1 MSLPAIVCAG
11 LSFGW
16 PDGTPVFDDLDV
28 AIGTGRTGLV
38 GVNGS
43 GKSTLLRLIAG
54 QIVPTAGTI
63 SSAGDVGYLAQDVA
77 LDAGRT
83 IAQLLGIA
91 AQRAALHAIEAG
103 DTTALARVG
112 DSWGGWD
119 VEERA
124 PAVLARFGLPVE
136 LDRRVDTLSGGEAVL
151 TGLAGLLVRR
161 PAIALLDKPTNNLDI
176 ASVERLLEALRDY
189 RGALL
194 VASHDLPFLRR
205 IGIGRWWSVEG
216 GLQETGP
223 P

>member
-205 IGIGRWWSVEG
+205 IGIGRWWSVED